1 MYKPIGVWFTHI
13 VPTDDGE
20 DTIGTVAEISVEQ
33 PETDSSTVMEDDIE
47 DWNSNE
53 EGAGTKGEIFYLSAI
68 TMHRLYLVGTCW

>member
-1 MYKPIGVWFTHI
+1 MFDSLILFQ
-13 VPTDDGE
+13 PT
-20 DTIGTVAEISVEQ
+20 TVKILLALTVAKTSVEQ

>member
-1 MYKPIGVWFTHI
+1 MKILLAL
-13 VPTDDGE
+13 
-20 DTIGTVAEISVEQ
+20 TVAKTSVEQ

-68 TMHRLYLVGTCW
+68 TMHHLITDVTSYLQNHRLDG